1 MLLYSL
7 VEQEEI
13 SVLFDRLVTCGL
25 LCTSTGTRQEG
36 MVVCRKSHKIMF
48 IR

>member
-25 LCTSTGTRQEG
+25 LCTSTRQEG